1 MKESDV
7 KKLKDLINTPND
19 YVIFDNKSIHAF

>member
-19 YVIFDNKSIHAF
+19 CVIFDNKSIHAF